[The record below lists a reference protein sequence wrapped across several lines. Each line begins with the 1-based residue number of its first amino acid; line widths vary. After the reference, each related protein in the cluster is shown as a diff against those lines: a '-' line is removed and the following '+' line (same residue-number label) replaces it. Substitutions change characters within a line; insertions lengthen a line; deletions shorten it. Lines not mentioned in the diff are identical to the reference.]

1 MFTMVLQVLFYYKI
15 IFRVYLDYVYFIS
28 GYIYSKV
35 VSIFKELYLL
45 EMYINYICKAIFII
59 LKLCY
64 LCYEF
69 IFIIELY
76 FKMI

>member
-1 MFTMVLQVLFYYKI
+1 MFTMVIQVLFYYKI

-45 EMYINYICKAIFII
+45 EMHISYICKAIFII